1 MAIMVAFA
9 SLPFGLKGGEY
20 EIATA
25 AGPVTA
31 HVTESQYSPLVGV
44 SSGSGLQEASPGGDE
59 GRLGRIFEDAA
70 TSYTWY
76 DHPFVLRVVFGG
88 DGASLGS
95 IGSSASILRPLPDD
109 TDIDDGPAIAAMRQD
124 FSEVALGALNH
135 LIAVVRRKARL
146 YRVLDL
152 RRDDIEITVRDLD
165 GTLLCEDPLHEA
177 LVQQETE
184 LAESFDL
191 LGQSPQW
198 YQEMATA
205 LREPE
210 PVSLA
215 DELMMEAERAYSQ
228 RFTRQAITTC
238 HTAVET
244 GVSALLSR
252 QMRRRGLTDSA
263 IYDTL
268 ASRALAAK
276 LDVLLQRNTG
286 SSLRRSNWPLWKAFN
301 TLNDLRNDVV
311 HRGKRPSPQEAQ
323 FAIETARGLL
333 RWMDVLR
340 SRNR

>member
-1 MAIMVAFA
+1 MAAMVAFA
-9 SLPFGLKGGEY
+9 SLPFGLGGGEY
-20 EIATA
+20 ETATA
-25 AGPVTA
+25 AGPVTV
-31 HVTESQYSPLVGV
+31 HVTESQYSPLVTV
-44 SSGSGLQEASPGGDE
+44 SAGSGSQEPSPGGSE
-59 GRLGRIFEDAA
+59 GDAG

-109 TDIDDGPAIAAMRQD
+109 ADIDDQATLAGMRED
-124 FSEVALGALNH
+124 FSEVALDALNH

-191 LGQSPQW
+191 LEQSPQW
-198 YQEMATA
+198 YQELATA

-215 DELMMEAERAYSQ
+215 DELMMESERAHSQ

-244 GVSALLSR
+244 AVSALLSR
-252 QMRRRGLTDSA
+252 QMGRRGITDSVV
-263 IYDTL
+263 YHTL
-268 ASRALAAK
+268 AARALAAK

-286 SSLRRSNWPLWKAFN
+286 SSLRRSNRPLWKAFN
-301 TLNDLRNDVV
+301 MLNDLRNDVV

-323 FAIETARGLL
+323 FAIQTAHDLL
-333 RWMDVLR
+333 QWMDVLR